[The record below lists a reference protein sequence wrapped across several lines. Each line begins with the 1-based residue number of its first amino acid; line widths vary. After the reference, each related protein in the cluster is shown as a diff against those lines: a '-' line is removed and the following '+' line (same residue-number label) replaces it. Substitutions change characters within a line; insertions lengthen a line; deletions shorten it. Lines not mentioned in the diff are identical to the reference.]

1 MAQNEA
7 RFPIILLSLAEA
19 EKACNRELMVN
30 PTNGHLCVKV
40 NDEVR
45 DINTEIMTT
54 IETKGGLCVT
64 DLSVV
69 CNNDSE
75 VVLLKDE
82 RKYSYFHNLIPQ
94 SSSALEHTI
103 PIKQ

>member
-1 MAQNEA
+1 
-7 RFPIILLSLAEA
+7 
-19 EKACNRELMVN
+19 MVN

-54 IETKGGLCVT
+54 IETKGGFVT

-69 CNNDSE
+69 CNNDNE

-82 RKYSYFHNLIPQ
+82 RKYLLTYLHMYLI
-94 SSSALEHTI
+94 L
-103 PIKQ
+103 